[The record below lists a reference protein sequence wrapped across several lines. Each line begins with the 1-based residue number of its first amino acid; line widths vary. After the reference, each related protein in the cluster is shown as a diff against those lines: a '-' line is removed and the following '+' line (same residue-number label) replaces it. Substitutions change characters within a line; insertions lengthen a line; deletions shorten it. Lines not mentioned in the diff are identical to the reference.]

1 MNLKLHEVLSLYYEL
16 NGVTKQGQET
26 EVLTQG
32 MLKQKMSLKTKVYLQ
47 RLNKVV
53 SEEVKL
59 YEEAK
64 QELWKKWGDE
74 KDGMIEIPAEKV
86 AAIAILIGLISIY
99 VKVSLKLKELEIRVS
114 VVEKQDD
121 QISRKLDTIANQL
134 NALSIQ
140 LQNKQDR
147 E

>member
-1 MNLKLHEVLSLYYEL
+1 
-16 NGVTKQGQET
+16 
-26 EVLTQG
+26 
-32 MLKQKMSLKTKVYLQ
+32 
-47 RLNKVV
+47 
-53 SEEVKL
+53 
-59 YEEAK
+59 
-64 QELWKKWGDE
+64 
-74 KDGMIEIPAEKV
+74 
-86 AAIAILIGLISIY
+86 
-99 VKVSLKLKELEIRVS
+99 LEIRVS